1 MDDDELKRNRR
12 IVSIAMIGTN
22 MSVTN
27 ILSGRFRMLGYE
39 NIDFYRDVQALE
51 SAIFGLGFDL
61 LLGDADLKNGALLD
75 LLSGLSNSD
84 IGWNPF
90 AAVIVTSS
98 SKEWTMVP
106 MALANP
112 ISPDV

>member
-1 MDDDELKRNRR
+1 MDNDELKRNRR
-12 IVSIAMIGTN
+12 AISIAIIDTN

-27 ILSGRFRMLGYE
+27 TLRSGFKMSGYD
-39 NIDFYRDVQALE
+39 NIDLYRDVQALE
-51 SAIFGLGFDL
+51 SALFGLGFDL

-75 LLSGLSNSD
+75 LLSGLSNGD